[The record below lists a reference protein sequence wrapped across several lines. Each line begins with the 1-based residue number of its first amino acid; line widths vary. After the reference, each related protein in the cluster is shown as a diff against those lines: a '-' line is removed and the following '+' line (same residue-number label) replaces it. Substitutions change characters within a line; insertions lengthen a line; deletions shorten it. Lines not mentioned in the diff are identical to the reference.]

1 MKVAIVR
8 QHFWKVQD
16 IGYLLLGV
24 KKWVQDIQCVQP
36 NIVIYHAPAVLCEQ
50 YITRT
55 SLQIIINASVPELQ
69 AREWCMGDVHA
80 NFNSFSRFRLL
91 RPPYPSPVPEFF
103 CNHKKWM
110 TGSLKHMTEI
120 VHWISSRKMN

>member
-1 MKVAIVR
+1 MSYAMYRREICVIR
-8 QHFWKVQD
+8 N
-16 IGYLLLGV
+16 V
-24 KKWVQDIQCVQP
+24 KAERCSLKIQ
-36 NIVIYHAPAVLCEQ
+36 NLFASHYHAPAVLCEQ

-55 SLQIIINASVPELQ
+55 SLQVIINASVPELQ

-110 TGSLKHMTEI
+110 AGSLKHMTEI